1 MSDVSFSVMNVQFE
15 FSQLD
20 LLTKVLAC
28 SLHALVELLASAFVA
43 LIYDERVTH
52 KCSRVRGGQISTYSI
67 AENITTKFCDDIY
80 VVS

>member
-1 MSDVSFSVMNVQFE
+1 MILFTRLLARSEPERCYVMNVQFE

-52 KCSRVRGGQISTYSI
+52 KCSRVRGG
-67 AENITTKFCDDIY
+67 
-80 VVS
+80 